1 MMSTEIVDVPP
12 KNLYLGSMLS
22 PEQCRAARGWLD
34 WSQEELA
41 QRANVA
47 LSTVRD
53 FEKGRRV
60 PIGNN
65 LMAIAQAL
73 QAVGVSF
80 VDDQGVGIGIHA
92 KPRISER
99 DLIGPALDFL
109 DEKPD
114 GFMTTS
120 DLIAA
125 LEQRFMPE
133 GEDAVILENRS
144 DTRFTQ
150 IVRNM
155 ISHRKSPT
163 NLIGAG
169 YAEYDKVR
177 RGLRIT
183 DKGRQFLLDHP

>member
-1 MMSTEIVDVPP
+1 
-12 KNLYLGSMLS
+12 MLS

-41 QRANVA
+41 RRANVA

-65 LMAIAQAL
+65 LLAIQRVL
-73 QAVGVSF
+73 QDGGVKF
-80 VDDQGVGIGIHA
+80 LDDQGVGVGIEG

-99 DLIGPALDFL
+99 DMIGPALDFL
-109 DEKPD
+109 DESAG

-133 GEDAVILENRS
+133 GEDAVILKDRS

-150 IVRNM
+150 IVRNN
-155 ISHRKSPT
+155 IVSHRKSPT

-169 YAEYDKVR
+169 YATYDKVR
-177 RGLRIT
+177 RGLHIS
-183 DKGRQFLLDHP
+183 DMGRKFLLDNP